1 MNYIY
6 NLTEELIRKHSTR
19 APFELCDLYDIHVKY
34 TDYLKRLDGMFT
46 IMNEVPVIIINSKCD
61 DPLQRMICA
70 HELGHFFLHSD
81 IAKEKCL
88 QDFHI
93 FQMRDKSEY
102 QANVFAAHL
111 IIDDDELIDL
121 IKEQYS
127 LFDIAIKF
135 GVDPNLLNIKLLDMN
150 SMGYNFN
157 TSWAGTEVF

>member
-1 MNYIY
+1 M
-6 NLTEELIRKHSTR
+6 TEELIRKHSTR
-19 APFELCDLYDIHVKY
+19 DPFELCDLYDIHVKY
-34 TDYLKRLDGMFT
+34 TDYLKRLDCMFT
-46 IMNEVPVIIINSKCD
+46 IMNEEPVIIINSKCD

-127 LFDIAIKF
+127 LFDIAVKF
-135 GVDPNLLNIKLLDMN
+135 GVDPDLLNIKLLDMN

-157 TSWAGTEVF
+157 TSWAGTEMF